1 MYDYNPYYNTYYR
14 NYNYNTNYNYNPYYY
29 PPTYT
34 TKTYKGF
41 SNEKTSTVNKNNDIP
56 NNSNTTEKDLKLG
69 PLHLGN
75 DRIEI
80 LGFSI
85 AIDDLI
91 IIALI
96 ILLFLQSDKDYTLLI
111 VLGLMLFNVSLSNFD
126 FSKLNL
132 F

>member
-56 NNSNTTEKDLKLG
+56 NNSNTMEKDFKLG
-69 PLHLGN
+69 PLHIGN

>member
-56 NNSNTTEKDLKLG
+56 NNSNTMKKDFKLG
-69 PLHLGN
+69 PLHIGN

-111 VLGLMLFNVSLSNFD
+111 ILGLMLFNVSLSNFD